1 MSGGTGWLLVGLG
14 AIVFLCGPVGFIFG
28 KKIGVGLSA
37 TEAGIISLAG
47 VGLIGMGMYPDLAPM
62 LVIGLAGLA
71 AAYGVFYVLKSQRV
85 GKVSARALAA
95 ARLVKAID
103 DADTGDGSAGDVVKK
118 AVSASVGKGTELE
131 KIIDGIIA
139 EAGA

>member
-1 MSGGTGWLLVGLG
+1 MGWR
-14 AIVFLCGPVGFIFG
+14 
-28 KKIGVGLSA
+28 
-37 TEAGIISLAG
+37 
-47 VGLIGMGMYPDLAPM
+47 
-62 LVIGLAGLA
+62 GLA

-85 GKVSARALAA
+85 GKVSARAVAA

-103 DADTGDGSAGDVVKK
+103 DADTGEGSAGDVVKK